1 MSALLAS
8 APLLLRRRGALAD
21 VLPVIAFAAA
31 TAITATVLGGA
42 AAFVGR
48 LPDAGA
54 VAHRGEASLIP
65 FLVTCAMVA
74 SVLLIPSA
82 VGLGGSAARLSLARR
97 EQDLASIRLVGGTAQ
112 QVGAVAVLD
121 VAAQA
126 LLGGLLGVVLH
137 LLATPPLTAL
147 DFGITPFT
155 TADLLMP
162 WWAYP
167 LLVLGMTLL
176 AAGSAAVS
184 LTGVVLSPLGVA
196 RNSRTVRMSV
206 LRVVICAVLII
217 GFLVFAQIGQALLGQ
232 VGEGMLALA
241 IMVLFIG
248 AVVAGVNLVGPYV
261 VWAVALLVARLAPTP
276 SLLVG
281 ARRLAADPKAGWRA
295 VSGITFALVIAG
307 FLTVLALLT
316 RGSGA
321 EGGEDAM
328 MATALSTGGNLTL
341 GIAAVLAAVSTGV
354 TQTARVIDHAPVL
367 RAQHIAGAEVGQL
380 HRARIAEI
388 TLPVLLSSVLATFTS
403 LLVVVAV
410 LGGAPQ
416 DPVVAVQYL
425 ASVLGAY
432 LLVIAAVLVGSPLVR
447 RSALRG
453 A

>member
-1 MSALLAS
+1 MNALLAS

-21 VLPVIAFAAA
+21 LLPVIAFAAA
-31 TAITATVLGGA
+31 TAITGTVIGGA

-48 LPDAGA
+48 LPDGSGTAMS
-54 VAHRGEASLIP
+54 GEASLIP
-65 FLVTCAMVA
+65 FLVICAMVA

-97 EQDLASIRLVGGTAQ
+97 EQDLAAIRLVGGTAG

-126 LLGGLLGVVLH
+126 LLGGLLGVGLH

-167 LLVLGMTLL
+167 LLVLGMVLI

-184 LTGVVLSPLGVA
+184 LLGVALSPLGVA
-196 RNSRTVRMSV
+196 RSSRTVRMSV
-206 LRVVICAVLII
+206 MRLVIWAVLVIA
-217 GFLVFAQIGQALLGQ
+217 FLVFAQLGSM
-232 VGEGMLALA
+232 VLGSIADGMVFMAVM
-241 IMVLFIG
+241 ILFIG
-248 AVVAGVNLVGPYV
+248 AVVAAVNLVGPYL
-261 VWAVALLVARLAPTP
+261 VWAFALLAARLAPVP

-316 RGSGA
+316 RSDGT
-321 EGGEDAM
+321 GGEEDVM
-328 MATALSTGGNLTL
+328 MATALSTGGLLTL

-354 TQTARVIDHAPVL
+354 TQTARVIDQAPLL
-367 RAQHIAGAEVGQL
+367 RSQHVAGAQVGQL

-388 TLPVLLSSVLATFTS
+388 VLPVLLSSVLATFTA
-403 LLVVVAV
+403 LLVVMAV
-410 LGGAPQ
+410 LGSAPQ
-416 DPVVAVQYL
+416 DPLVAIQYL

-447 RSALRG
+447 RYALRG